1 MTRAALR
8 VVVLGSLGLGVGLG
22 LVACRDK
29 QPEHLAPAASALAPA
44 KPASEK
50 SLQFVSDASSS
61 QVRFLMEAP
70 IEKIFGEAPGSID
83 GELFVNAEDVA
94 KSSALIRVDLEK
106 LSIYQQK
113 REDEK
118 GEFSEKKKNE
128 LQNQH
133 ARNWLEIAGD
143 APEDVRKANR
153 FVEFRIDHLEQP
165 SATSLASLSGAE
177 RVITATAVGDFR
189 LHGRKNEKRVKVEL
203 KFGYA
208 GDEALTLHVRTLE
221 PLAIGLEEYDVRPRE
236 AFGKLAQKTLD
247 ALGSKVAK
255 TAPIEVEF
263 NARAK

>member
-1 MTRAALR
+1 MTRAWR
-8 VVVLGSLGLGVGLG
+8 VLWLAGLGFG

-29 QPEHLAPAASALAPA
+29 KPENLAPTASALAPA
-44 KPASEK
+44 APVSEK
-50 SLQFVSDASSS
+50 SLSFVAETSSS

-70 IEKIFGEAPGSID
+70 IEKIFGEAAGSVEA
-83 GELFVNAEDVA
+83 ELFVDLEDIA
-94 KSSALIRVDLEK
+94 KSSGLVRVDLEK

-118 GEFSEKKKNE
+118 GEFSEKNKNP

-133 ARNWLEIAGD
+133 ARTWLEISED
-143 APEDVRKANR
+143 TPEDVRKANR
-153 FVEFRIDHLEQP
+153 FVEFRILRLEQP
-165 SATSLASLSGAE
+165 SAAKLGALSGAE
-177 RVITATAVGDFR
+177 RTITATAVGDFR

-203 KFGYA
+203 RFAYA
-208 GDEALTLHVRTLE
+208 ADKPQSLHVKTLE

-263 NARAK
+263 SARLK